1 MDKMLDSPWFLRFT
15 ALFLAILLFYNV
27 QVELG
32 KSTISSGRDEVEVIR
47 NVPVEVYYDNE
58 NLIVTGVPEMVDI
71 TVEGPVNIVQT
82 TKLLKDF
89 TLYVDL
95 RSFLM
100 GEHEVRIQHENISEK
115 LRVRIDP
122 AKINVHVEEKITETF
137 RVEPEFNER
146 SLAEGYHITSMDV
159 EPSTVEITAAKSVI
173 EAIGFV
179 KATVSTDAG
188 VSESFEQN
196 AKIRVLDRDLNKLDV
211 DMASDSVKVKVAIE
225 ENKKEVPI
233 VLEEK
238 GTPPAGVTITSIT
251 PEIDKITLFGPRRI
265 LSDIENFPVEVD
277 VSKIDKSGTIEVK
290 LKKPNDLFKL
300 STTKLKLNVEVST
313 EENSEELEGETSP
326 EVATI
331 QIEGVPITVTG
342 LDAKFK
348 STFID
353 PENGSVALTVKATS
367 DIIGNLKTADFSAS
381 IDASAIDEEGEVI
394 SPLLVKGPTQTEWT
408 LAKEEATI
416 KIELA

>member
-32 KSTISSGRDEVEVIR
+32 KSTISSGRDEVEIIR

-58 NLIVTGVPEMVDI
+58 NLIVTGVPETVDI

-159 EPSTVEITAAKSVI
+159 EPSTVEITAAKSII

-179 KATVSTDAG
+179 KATISTDSG
-188 VSESFEQN
+188 VNESFEQN

-238 GTPPAGVTITSIT
+238 GTPPAGVTISSIK

-313 EENSEELEGETSP
+313 EENSEEPEGETSP
-326 EVATI
+326 EIATI
-331 QIEGVPITVTG
+331 QIEDVPITVTG

-348 STFID
+348 SSFID

-381 IDASAIDEEGEVI
+381 IDVSEVDEEGEIV
-394 SPLLVKGPTQTEWT
+394 SPLLVKGPTQTEWI
-408 LAKEEATI
+408 LSKEEATI